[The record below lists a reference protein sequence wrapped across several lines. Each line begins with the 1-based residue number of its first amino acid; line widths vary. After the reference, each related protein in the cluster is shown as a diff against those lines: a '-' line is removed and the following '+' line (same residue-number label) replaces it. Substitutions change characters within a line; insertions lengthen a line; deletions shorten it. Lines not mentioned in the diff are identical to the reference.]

1 MATCPQC
8 GRESTGRFCGGCGA
22 SLPAPGAQP
31 AQPAAPGLQ
40 GQASQQGQVYGG
52 GAAAPPWQQ
61 DGAPGA
67 GGPPGGGFVPP
78 PGNQPGAGNG
88 PVPPGGQ
95 GGVPDMF
102 SPGAERVGWAERLFR
117 GRPYRY
123 PSTVVWIGRSFARNP
138 RGPLTALVVAWF
150 NVIPALM
157 LAAIGGLA
165 GAIYGYLRGFSG
177 GASFVQEVPIVG
189 PYISNAGVNIGG
201 AGGAAAGLLIGV
213 VAGFLLVVVGP
224 ILYQYEQ
231 DPLRAI
237 GWVAGQIVSGFVIGL
252 GYTVLHNMFEGTIMR
267 WKGARQ
273 PSRRE
278 DEFLMP
284 IVREM
289 AARLHMRGIP
299 RVLIN
304 DSRDVNAYAGARHI
318 VINQGLL
325 DEFEYD
331 REVVAGVVAH
341 ELTHWHNADA
351 VSNAFVRGVALP
363 VYLPYV
369 FLQWFR
375 KLLGPILGPI
385 FLLVFGWLIWPY
397 YFAMRVMIAPAHASD
412 TRPAE
417 IVADRGAVEAG
428 QRTGMRRALVRI
440 RRAIDGGLNGWDEAI
455 CRTHP
460 PTEHRLERLEEPG
473 VAYPLPDPDG
483 PAAPG
488 AQAVAA
494 GLSTLLRD

>member
-22 SLPAPGAQP
+22 PLPAPGAQP
-31 AQPAAPGLQ
+31 ALSGQQ
-40 GQASQQGQVYGG
+40 GQAYG

-61 DGAPGA
+61 GAFHGS
-67 GGPPGGGFVPP
+67 GGPPGAGFVPP
-78 PGNQPGAGNG
+78 PGDQQGAAGNG
-88 PVPPGGQ
+88 PVPPGRQAGP
-95 GGVPDMF
+95 PDMF
-102 SPGAERVGWAERLFR
+102 SPASERVSWIERVFR

-123 PSTVVWIGRSFARNP
+123 PSAFVWIGRSFARNP
-138 RGPLTALVVAWF
+138 RGPLMAFFVAWF

-157 LAAIGGLA
+157 LAGVGGVV
-165 GAIYGYLRGFSG
+165 GAIYGYLRGFTG
-177 GASFVQEVPIVG
+177 GSSFVREVPIVG
-189 PYISNAGVNIGG
+189 PYITNAGLNIGG
-201 AGGAAAGLLIGV
+201 AGGAAVGLLIGV

-237 GWVAGQIVSGFVIGL
+237 GWVAGQIISGFVIGL

-289 AARLHMRGIP
+289 AARLRMRGIP
-299 RVLIN
+299 RVLVN
-304 DSRDVNAYAGARHI
+304 DTRDVNAYAGARHI

-417 IVADRGAVEAG
+417 IVADRGAVDAG
-428 QRTGMRRALVRI
+428 QRIGMRRALVRI

-494 GLSTLLRD
+494 AGLSSLLRD

>member
-1 MATCPQC
+1 MASCPQC

-22 SLPAPGAQP
+22 PLPAAGGP
-31 AQPAAPGLQ
+31 AQQ
-40 GQASQQGQVYGG
+40 GQQGQVYGG
-52 GAAAPPWQQ
+52 GAAPPWQQ
-61 DGAPGA
+61 GAFHGSGGAPGA
-67 GGPPGGGFVPP
+67 GFVPP
-78 PGNQPGAGNG
+78 RGDQQDATGNG
-88 PVPPGGQ
+88 PVPSGAQPGR
-95 GGVPDMF
+95 PDMF
-102 SPGAERVGWAERLFR
+102 SPGSEQVGWKERVFR

-123 PSTVVWIGRSFARNP
+123 PSVFAWIGRSFARNP
-138 RGPLTALVVAWF
+138 RGPLMAFFVAWF
-150 NVIPALM
+150 NVIPGLM
-157 LAAIGGLA
+157 LAAVGGVV
-165 GAIYGYLRGFSG
+165 GAIYGYLRGFAG
-177 GASFVQEVPIVG
+177 GASFIRDVPVVG
-189 PYISNAGVNIGG
+189 PYIANAGLNIGG

-237 GWVAGQIVSGFVIGL
+237 GWVAGQIISGFVIGL
-252 GYTVLHNMFEGTIMR
+252 AYTVLHNVFEGTIMR

-278 DEFLMP
+278 NEYLMP

-289 AARLHMRGIP
+289 AARLRMRGVP
-299 RVLIN
+299 RVLVN

-318 VINQGLL
+318 VVNQGLL

-375 KLLGPILGPI
+375 RLLGPLLGPI
-385 FLLVFGWLIWPY
+385 FLLLFGWLIWPY

-417 IVADRGAVEAG
+417 IMADRGAVDAG
-428 QRTGMRRALVRI
+428 QRVGMRRALVRI

-460 PTEHRLERLEEPG
+460 PTEHRLEMLEEPG

-488 AQAVAA
+488 AQAVVA
-494 GLSTLLRD
+494 GLGSLLRD